1 MILYK
6 NTASAFCNAVDDN
19 HIVDD
24 LENAFL
30 TQVGH
35 GVSPNEKNSWNN
47 SLQFMERVIRKSA
60 IPADS
65 GILLEYN
72 IPATS
77 KRIDVVVSGHDEKE
91 RKNFVIIVERSRSNG
106 YGLFGSY
113 VCWWRQTSAS
123 ASCLSSLF
131 LQAISE
137 GYEYSGCGFNS
148 ESVFLCLFTQLS

>member
-1 MILYK
+1 M
-6 NTASAFCNAVDDN
+6 
-19 HIVDD
+19 DD

-91 RKNFVIIVERSRSNG
+91 RKNFVIIELKQWSEAEATDMDFWFVRMLVEANECFRILLIKPIPTSN
-106 YGLFGSY
+106 F
-113 VCWWRQTSAS
+113 
-123 ASCLSSLF
+123 
-131 LQAISE
+131 
-137 GYEYSGCGFNS
+137 
-148 ESVFLCLFTQLS
+148 